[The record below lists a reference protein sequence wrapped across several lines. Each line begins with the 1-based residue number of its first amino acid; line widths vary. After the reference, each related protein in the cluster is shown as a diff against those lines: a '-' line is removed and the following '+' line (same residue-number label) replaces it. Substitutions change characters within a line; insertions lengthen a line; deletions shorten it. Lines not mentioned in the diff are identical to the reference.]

1 MFVFV
6 FWGVSIILEIKSR
19 VTKYIK
25 SNRKK
30 MTTVEIDSRTTKL
43 PPFSIPDSKD
53 WIKWKKVTF
62 YVALIAPAPIILLI
76 MAEIFSLSQ
85 GTSSISS
92 VIKGKPSSRR
102 GATVL
107 LIYFVISLVC
117 ITYAILINYFET
129 RRINN
134 AKNV

>member
-1 MFVFV
+1 
-6 FWGVSIILEIKSR
+6 
-19 VTKYIK
+19 
-25 SNRKK
+25 

-53 WIKWKKVTF
+53 WITWKKVTF

-102 GATVL
+102 GVTVL